1 MRRNRG
7 RLVLRYLAMLLLL
20 AAAPARADDQLWL
33 QGVAQGPINGK
44 LITWLEV
51 QPRFSLDP
59 LRTTQFFVRPAI
71 GVQVNPGT
79 SLLFGY
85 MYAESYPEGRP
96 AVQEHRIWQQAL
108 IRLAG
113 TPKKAVLMSRTRL
126 EERFVVGNDDSA
138 LRLRQFLRGQV
149 WVGDD
154 GWSLIAVS
162 EAFFGF
168 ESTSWGQNA
177 GFEQMRNFFGVGVP
191 LSKRVTL
198 EAGYLNQWLIRPG
211 QDRDNNVISVSLFYR
226 LG

>member
-1 MRRNRG
+1 M
-7 RLVLRYLAMLLLL
+7 LRYLTMLLLL
-20 AAAPARADDQLWL
+20 AAAPAHADEQLWL

-59 LRTTQFFVRPAI
+59 LRTTQFFLRPAI
-71 GVQVNPGT
+71 GVQLNPKT

-113 TPKKAVLMSRTRL
+113 TPNKAVLMSRTRL
-126 EERFVVGNDDSA
+126 EQRFVVGSDDSA
-138 LRLRQFLRGQV
+138 MRLRQFLRGQV

-154 GWSLIAVS
+154 GWSLIGVS
-162 EAFFGF
+162 EAFFGL
-168 ESTSWGQNA
+168 ESTAWGQNI
-177 GFEQMRNFFGVGVP
+177 GPEQLRNFVGVGVP
-191 LSKRVTL
+191 LSKRFTL
-198 EAGYLNQWLIRPG
+198 EAGYLNQWIIRPG
-211 QDRDNNVISVSLFYR
+211 ADSNNNVISVSLFYR